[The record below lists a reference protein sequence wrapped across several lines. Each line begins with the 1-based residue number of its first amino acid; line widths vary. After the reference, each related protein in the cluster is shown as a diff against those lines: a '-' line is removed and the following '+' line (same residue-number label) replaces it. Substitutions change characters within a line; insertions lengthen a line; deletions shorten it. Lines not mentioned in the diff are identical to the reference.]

1 LSAPPAYRRHVRPS
15 SALGEYLRAR
25 RALVRPED
33 VGLRTSGRRR
43 VPGLRR
49 EEVAMLAGISPDYYL
64 RLEQGRGHTPSA
76 QVLDALASAL
86 TLDERAT
93 AHLHVI
99 SRPSAPARPG
109 SPERAPRSV
118 ELLLGSWQCTPAFIQ
133 GRRLDVLAANAV
145 ASALI
150 PGVLTPGVNLVRA
163 TFLDP
168 TVRTLFEDW
177 ERIAA
182 SAVAVLRGL
191 VGADLDDAHLRKL
204 VDELSGSS
212 EDFRRLWERH
222 DVRVAVVPAVTLHH
236 PLVGRLEL
244 LVETFAIT
252 AAEGQLLVVDHAEPG
267 SPSEHA
273 LRRLA
278 GSVA

>member
-1 LSAPPAYRRHVRPS
+1 M
-15 SALGEYLRAR
+15 
-25 RALVRPED
+25 RPED
-33 VGLRTSGRRR
+33 VGLRTSRRRR

-49 EEVAMLAGISPDYYL
+49 EELAMLAGISPDYYL

-86 TLDERAT
+86 KLDDPAT
-93 AHLHVI
+93 AHLHAI
-99 SRPSAPARPG
+99 SRSSAPAGTG

-118 ELLLGSWQCTPAFIQ
+118 ELLLGSWPTTPAFVH
-133 GRRLDVLAANAV
+133 GRRLDVLAANPL

-168 TVRTLFEDW
+168 SVRTMFDDW

-182 SAVAVLRGL
+182 STVARLRGV
-191 VGADLDDAHLRKL
+191 VGAAVDDPHLREL
-204 VDELSGSS
+204 VEELADSS
-212 EDFRRLWERH
+212 EDFRRLWKRH
-222 DVRVAVVPAVTLHH
+222 DVGVVVLPTRTIHH

-244 LVETFAIT
+244 LVETFALT
-252 AAEGQLLVVDHAEPG
+252 AAEGQLLVVEHAEPG
-267 SPSEHA
+267 SPSERA
-273 LRRLA
+273 LSRLA